1 MEDGILGHFQTAGAE
16 ISFETNSDP
25 FKMTN

>member
-1 MEDGILGHFQTAGAE
+1 MEDGILGHFQAARAE
-16 ISFETNSDP
+16 ISIETNSDP